1 MEEKITEIIVHMSHS
16 HQQMARVIDA
26 ERQVVVRMAQI
37 VHAIP
42 DAEPVFEGVSGLIEN
57 TGRINKSVISY
68 LNAIADLQEAMAE
81 NLGFVLKEL
90 RSQDEE

>member
-16 HQQMARVIDA
+16 HQQMARVMDA
-26 ERQVVVRMAQI
+26 ERQVVVRLAQI

-42 DAEPVFEGVSGLIEN
+42 DTEPGFDGVSGLIEN

>member
-16 HQQMARVIDA
+16 HQQMARVLDA

-37 VHAIP
+37 FHAIP
-42 DAEPVFEGVSGLIEN
+42 DDEPAFEGVPGLIEN

>member
-16 HQQMARVIDA
+16 HQQMARVMDA
-26 ERQVVVRMAQI
+26 ERQVVVRMSQI

-42 DAEPVFEGVSGLIEN
+42 DVLPEFDGVPGLIAN
-57 TGRINKSVISY
+57 TGRVNKSVISY
-68 LNAIADLQEAMAE
+68 LNVIADLQEAMAE
-81 NLGFVLKEL
+81 NLGLVLKEM

>member
-1 MEEKITEIIVHMSHS
+1 MEQKITEIIVHMSHS

-26 ERQVVVRMAQI
+26 ERQVAVRMAQI

-42 DAEPVFEGVSGLIEN
+42 DAEPAFEGTSGLLEN
-57 TGRINKSVISY
+57 SGRVNKSVISY

-81 NLGFVLKEL
+81 NLGYVMKEI
-90 RSQDEE
+90 RGQDEE

>member
-1 MEEKITEIIVHMSHS
+1 MEEKITEIIVHMSNS
-16 HQQMARVIDA
+16 HEQMARVMDA

-42 DAEPVFEGVSGLIEN
+42 DTEPGFEGVPGLIKN

-90 RSQDEE
+90 RNQDEE

>member
-1 MEEKITEIIVHMSHS
+1 MEEKITEIIVHLSHS
-16 HQQMARVIDA
+16 HQQMARVMDA

-42 DAEPVFEGVSGLIEN
+42 DAEPGFEGVPGLIEN